1 VINTLH
7 TVTAS
12 VKGLGQDSSPLT
24 QQIAKRADANGDG
37 TVSSAE
43 FSLFMQELL
52 ARLDAPAEEKST
64 STSSASGAPVT
75 MDPKP
80 GQALPLVGAVSL
92 GSLMRVEK

>member
-12 VKGLGQDSSPLT
+12 PKGLGQDSPLT

-52 ARLDAPAEEKST
+52 ARLDAPAEPKSA
-64 STSSASGAPVT
+64 SPSSGAPVT

-80 GQALPLVGAVSL
+80 GQAVPLVGAVSL